1 MKSSNCEHELFQS
14 DEDWF
19 SDTAFIITLK
29 CEKCGKRFQGTVIE
43 QNE

>member
-1 MKSSNCEHELFQS
+1 MKSKECEHELIAT

-19 SDTAFIITLK
+19 SDTSFIITLK
-29 CEKCGKRFQGTVIE
+29 CQKCGKRFEGTVIE